1 MKSYIVAVDGPAGS
15 GKSTIAKLIAK
26 KYNFTYLDTGAMYR
40 MIAYYTIEHNISLDD
55 KAAIN
60 KMLDEVKLD
69 IVGNQF
75 FVDGK
80 DVTELIRTPEVNAIV
95 SEVAAIKEIRKKLV
109 DLQRAIGND
118 KEIILDGRDTGTT
131 VFPNADVK
139 IFLLASPEIRAKR
152 RLNEYKEKNTK
163 ITYEEVLESIKKRD
177 HIDSTREESPL
188 VMASDAKKVDSSDKN
203 IEEVVAEISKYI
215 DESYAI

>member
-40 MIAYYTIEHNISLDD
+40 MIAYYTIEHNIFLDD
-55 KAAIN
+55 KVAIN

-109 DLQRAIGND
+109 DLQRAIGNN
-118 KEIILDGRDTGTT
+118 KKIILDGRDTGTT

-152 RLNEYKEKNTK
+152 RLNEYNEKNTK

-177 HIDSTREESPL
+177 YIDSTREESPL

>member
-1 MKSYIVAVDGPAGS
+1 MLFRSGPREWGLSPCGQGAQAG
-15 GKSTIAKLIAK
+15 
-26 KYNFTYLDTGAMYR
+26 GALPS
-40 MIAYYTIEHNISLDD
+40 AQ
-55 KAAIN
+55 A
-60 KMLDEVKLD
+60 
-69 IVGNQF
+69 VGNQF

-109 DLQRAIGND
+109 DLQRAIGNN
-118 KEIILDGRDTGTT
+118 KKIILDGRDTGTT

-152 RLNEYKEKNTK
+152 RLNEYNEKNTK

-177 HIDSTREESPL
+177 YIDSTREESPL

-203 IEEVVAEISKYI
+203 KIGRAHV
-215 DESYAI
+215 